1 MCWHSI
7 QLVVAQIHVAQRC
20 QQSDVCGKRCQLVV
34 GHVPN
39 HVSHEQYLAKSN
51 TVLSDVSIP
60 MCVGSASSDVWV
72 MVIPPTTFRPLLIP
86 TLNVPHPVAVH
97 VVDALH
103 DVIFGA
109 THDVCPLATSFPAIS
124 YSARCWSAVN
134 ASW

>member
-1 MCWHSI
+1 MN
-7 QLVVAQIHVAQRC
+7 
-20 QQSDVCGKRCQLVV
+20 SDFMDVNDPICV
-34 GHVPN
+34 GMFA
-39 HVSHEQYLAKSN
+39 SWLSL
-51 TVLSDVSIP
+51 TSMLLSDVSIP

-72 MVIPPTTFRPLLIP
+72 MVMPPTTFRPLLIS

-103 DVIFGA
+103 DVILGA

-124 YSARCWSAVN
+124 YSARCWLAVN